1 MKRIGPV
8 AYGALFCV
16 GLPVLLLVTAW
27 HLDARLGIAIEAWPL
42 AGGTIAGLG
51 LVLVVAAILVLMLR
65 GKGLPMNAYPT
76 RRRVEDGLYAWLAHP
91 AYVGFTLIVLGLSLW
106 GGSFAGLF
114 ILTPWTGS
122 AALALVMGYEARATD
137 RRLGAR
143 RQAPAIGLPENWPL
157 PADLRRRL
165 GATLAVFPAWT
176 VVYCV
181 FAALL
186 PAADA
191 FDTYLPFERDLPFWP
206 GLVAAYSFTYVFA
219 LAVPFLVPDLAS
231 LRRFVLAGW
240 SGTVIGG
247 LVFALLPAV
256 APLRGVPP
264 DNLIGWWLQLE
275 RGSDGITAALPS
287 FHAFWI
293 VVAAFFWRERFGAAL
308 IYPLAL
314 LQLAACHVTGMHS
327 LADLLCGIVL
337 ALLCLNI
344 EAAWHGLLRLAER
357 VANDWRPLRLGSMR
371 FFPHGLYILA
381 AGALAFLATASLA
394 PPHQLGPMASMLL
407 AGLAGAVIFGQAV
420 EASSKLS
427 RPLGFFGG
435 LIGASLAAGLL
446 MVSVAID
453 GAMLAACAIGLCIAQ
468 MLGRLRCLAQG
479 CCHGAALA
487 VSAPPGA
494 GLTYRHPLSRV
505 GLIAGML
512 GRPIE
517 PAPVF
522 SMLANL
528 LAALLLWRVLV
539 VSGDAW
545 LVAGLYCWQLGIAR
559 FAEEGLRGEPQT
571 PVRGG
576 LNLYQWLALAVTAV
590 GFVIVLAAPFVQA
603 ATPHWPEQSALFL
616 ALPLACLWALAM
628 SVDWP
633 DSTKPLSRLTPGQ

>member
-1 MKRIGPV
+1 MKRIGPI
-8 AYGALFCV
+8 AYGALFCIV
-16 GLPVLLLVTAW
+16 LPALLLVSAR
-27 HLDARLGIAIEAWPL
+27 HLDARLGLAIEARPL
-42 AGGTIAGLG
+42 VGGAVAGLG
-51 LVLVVAAILVLMLR
+51 VVLTVAAILVLILR

-91 AYVGFTLIVLGLSLW
+91 AYVGFALIVLGLSLW
-106 GGSFAGLF
+106 QGSFAGLF
-114 ILTPWTGS
+114 ILTPWTGL

-137 RRLGAR
+137 RRLGPR

-157 PADLRRRL
+157 PADFRRRL
-165 GATLAVFPAWT
+165 GAALAVFPTWT
-176 VVYCV
+176 VVYCA
-181 FAALL
+181 FAALP

-191 FDTYLPFERDLPFWP
+191 FDTYLSFEQGLPFWP
-206 GLVAAYSFTYVFA
+206 LLVPVYSFTYVFA
-219 LAVPFLVPDLAS
+219 LAVPFLVPDLAA

-240 SGTVIGG
+240 SGTAIGG

-264 DNLIGWWLQLE
+264 DTLMGWWLQME

-293 VVAAFFWRERFGAAL
+293 VVAALFWRQRFGAVL
-308 IYPLAL
+308 VYPLAL
-314 LQLAACHVTGMHS
+314 LQLAACHLTGMHS
-327 LADLLCGIVL
+327 LADLVCGMAL
-337 ALLCLNI
+337 ALLCLNV
-344 EAAWHGLLRLAER
+344 EAAWHGLLRLAEK
-357 VANDWRPLRLGSMR
+357 VANEWRPVRLGPMR

-381 AGALAFLATASLA
+381 AGSLAFLVTASLA
-394 PPHQLGPMASMLL
+394 PPYQLAPMAAMLL

-435 LIGASLAAGLL
+435 LIGASLAAALL
-446 MVSVAID
+446 AMSGVID
-453 GAMLAACAIGLCIAQ
+453 GATLAACTIGLCIAQ

-487 VSAPPGA
+487 VSIPPAA

-528 LAALLLWRVLV
+528 VAALLLWRVLAV
-539 VSGDAW
+539 TGDAW

-571 PVRGG
+571 PVRAG
-576 LNLYQWLALAVTAV
+576 LNLYQWLSLAVTAV
-590 GFVIVLAAPFVQA
+590 GFVIVLAAPFVPA
-603 ATPHWPEQSALFL
+603 APPHWPEWSALFL

-633 DSTKPLSRLTPGQ
+633 ESTRPLSRLTPGQ